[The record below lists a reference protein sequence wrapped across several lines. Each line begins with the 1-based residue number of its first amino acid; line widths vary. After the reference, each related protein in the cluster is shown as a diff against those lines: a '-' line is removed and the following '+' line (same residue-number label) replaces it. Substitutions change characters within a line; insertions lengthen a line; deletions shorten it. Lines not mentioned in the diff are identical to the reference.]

1 MTNIKNV
8 KIIILVVLCSLGM
21 AELVARY
28 LGLHQFPLFM
38 ESKEFEYIHVPNQ
51 TTRIYGN
58 NFKTNE
64 FSMRSEPINKNDTC
78 VVLLIGDSVINGGNS
93 IDQDELASTLLE
105 NSLTKKLGKKVRVLN
120 ISSFSWGPDNIYAY
134 LKKYGTFNADLM
146 VYVCGSGDAYDNMT
160 FEKIVGVSSV
170 HPDRNY
176 IFGIKKLVDKGFGV
190 FNNTYKRLFPEKKSP
205 EEKKNNQKFN
215 SGFSNLDS
223 LARRLNIPFLI
234 YLHPDLDEISKKQYS
249 KDGKLIIDFYTARHR
264 MVIQELNLGA
274 KEDYYLDGIHI
285 NAAGQLFI
293 SKNLYDPIYNYIK

>member
-1 MTNIKNV
+1 MKKLKFISLSV
-8 KIIILVVLCSLGM
+8 LCILVL

-28 LGLHQFPLFM
+28 LGLDQFPLFM
-38 ESKEFEYIHVPNQ
+38 ESKEFEYIHRPNQ

-64 FSMRSEPINKNDTC
+64 YSMRSEPINKSDTC
-78 VVLLIGDSVINGGNS
+78 VVLLIGDSVLNGGNS

-105 NSLTKKLGKKVRVLN
+105 NSLNKKLGKKVRVLN

-146 VYVCGSGDAYDNMT
+146 IYVCGSGDAYDNMT

-170 HPDRNY
+170 HPDKNY
-176 IFGIKKLVDKGFGV
+176 IFGIKKLVDKGYGV
-190 FNNTYKRLFPEKKSP
+190 INNTFKKIFPEEKSP
-205 EEKKNNQKFN
+205 EVKEKNQKFN
-215 SGFSNLDS
+215 SGFSDLDS

-249 KDGKLIIDFYTARHR
+249 KDGKLIIDFYTTRHR
-264 MVIQELNLGA
+264 KVIRELNLGA
-274 KEDYYLDGIHI
+274 KKEYYLDGIHI
-285 NAAGQLFI
+285 NAEGQLFI
-293 SKNLYDPIYNYIK
+293 SKNLYEPILNYIK